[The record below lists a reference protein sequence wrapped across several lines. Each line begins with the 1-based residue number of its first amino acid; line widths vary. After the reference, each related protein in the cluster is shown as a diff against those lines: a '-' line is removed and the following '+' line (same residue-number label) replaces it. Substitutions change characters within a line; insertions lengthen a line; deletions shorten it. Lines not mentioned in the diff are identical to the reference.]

1 MTPEERAVHREKN
14 RCMQRNYRMKKVLKT
29 LAIEHGVNVFT
40 ENPDTGEQS
49 SLLPLSELARDGG
62 QSGVANMGATSGS
75 AYTPITETTHVLAS
89 TSSEGEPL
97 RLTPVELRLA
107 VNSVMTTVEDPTT
120 IIDSS
125 LSVMNSLVSDAGSS
139 EPYESEKISFKS
151 SSAVP
156 NVTIKMETCD
166 NDSEFESSAMS
177 LPNIGNLVTQEQ
189 QDVEVAT
196 CTCTVSTPIVPDI
209 TSTDPQADSELAMME
224 TQTGHAHVVLETGG
238 QFGRAADPSVAPM
251 ETANP
256 SVAPMETEDPS
267 VAPMD
272 QELSTHLH
280 SLPADPSATVGDPT
294 QHMDT

>member
-49 SLLPLSELARDGG
+49 SLLPLSELAGDRG

-75 AYTPITETTHVLAS
+75 AYTPITEPAHVLAS
-89 TSSEGEPL
+89 TSGEGEPL

-139 EPYESEKISFKS
+139 EPYESEKISFES
-151 SSAVP
+151 SQAVP

-189 QDVEVAT
+189 QDVEAAT
-196 CTCTVSTPIVPDI
+196 CSVSIPIFPDI

-224 TQTGHAHVVLETGG
+224 TQTGRAHVVLETGG

-251 ETANP
+251 ETA
-256 SVAPMETEDPS
+256 DPS

-272 QELSTHLH
+272 QEQSTHVH
-280 SLPADPSATVGDPT
+280 SLPADPSATIGDPT
-294 QHMDT
+294 QHLMSTT